1 MKIEN
6 TVRMEVLRG
15 EGDKIRKL
23 LLTDQQI
30 KLVEFIRLR
39 GTITAAVLASLE
51 SVSIQNA
58 SSKLSKLE
66 AKGYLG
72 RGAFSSDSGGVEFVY
87 RALNK

>member
-51 SVSIQNA
+51 SVSI
-58 SSKLSKLE
+58 
-66 AKGYLG
+66 
-72 RGAFSSDSGGVEFVY
+72 
-87 RALNK
+87 